1 MTIDDRYRILQG
13 SLTQTRSQ
21 LFVLTQQEVGILNQM
36 SLCEAI
42 FKDRTKTVPPET
54 EDTSGMDKKTP
65 KKEKK
70 KGDK

>member
-1 MTIDDRYRILQG
+1 MTIDDRYRLLQG

-21 LFVLTQQEVGILNQM
+21 LYVLTQQENAIIDQI

-54 EDTSGMDKKTP
+54 EDTSGVDKKTP